1 MLISSDIARA
11 PRTLTLGC
19 LGVSVW
25 VKIGAERYKNTR
37 ENVRMLRWLVGAL
50 FSAAI
55 AASIAPATAQPELRI
70 SRTTTMAYL
79 PLMVAEHEKL
89 FEKHATEIGIP
100 NLKVSI
106 HTFTGPS
113 AQFDALFSG
122 NVDVVAV
129 GSTAL
134 ITLWARTKGTANEV
148 KGVSALSSMPIALS
162 TRNPQVKSIRDFTD
176 KDRIAVPSVNV
187 SFQAMLLQM
196 AAAKEWGNDNY
207 KKLDHLTVGLGQMD
221 AVAAMAQPNH
231 EVSSDFATPPFLYIE
246 REMQGVRSILTMK
259 EILGENGTIGTAAT
273 TTHFRES
280 KPELYKVLVA
290 GITEAMEIIA
300 KDKPRA
306 VEGYIGATGD
316 RKTTREMLLKIANDP
331 DVEFTMTPRAMKHYA
346 DFMLKTG
353 GIKRAPERWSEL
365 FFGETAAL
373 NGS

>member
-1 MLISSDIARA
+1 LARWQLA
-11 PRTLTLGC
+11 
-19 LGVSVW
+19 
-25 VKIGAERYKNTR
+25 
-37 ENVRMLRWLVGAL
+37 AL
-50 FSAAI
+50 FGAVSLI
-55 AASIAPATAQPELRI
+55 AAAPAAAQPEIRI

-79 PLMVAEHEKL
+79 PLMVIEHEKL
-89 FEKHATEIGIP
+89 LEKHAAQAGIP

-134 ITLWARTKGTANEV
+134 ITLWARTKHTPNEV
-148 KGVSALSSMPIALS
+148 KGISALSSMPIALS

-196 AAAKEWGNDNY
+196 ASAKEWGNENY

-231 EVSSDFATPPFLYIE
+231 EVNTDFATPPFLYIE
-246 REMQGVRSILTMK
+246 REMQGVRPILTMK
-259 EILGENGTIGTAAT
+259 ESLGENGTIGTAAT
-273 TTHFRES
+273 TTRFRDT
-280 KPELYKVLVA
+280 KPELYKVLRA
-290 GITEAMEIIA
+290 ALKEAMEIIA
-300 KDKPRA
+300 TDKNRA
-306 VEGYIGATGD
+306 VDGYVAATGD
-316 RKTTREMLLKIANDP
+316 KRTARDMLLKIANDP
-331 DVEFTMTPRAMKHYA
+331 DVEFTMTPRAMKSYA
-346 DFMLKTG
+346 EFMHKTG
-353 GIKRAPERWSEL
+353 SIKRLPEHWSEL
-365 FFGETAAL
+365 FFSEAADL

>member
-1 MLISSDIARA
+1 M
-11 PRTLTLGC
+11 
-19 LGVSVW
+19 V
-25 VKIGAERYKNTR
+25 
-37 ENVRMLRWLVGAL
+37 RWLVGAL
-50 FSAAI
+50 FCAAI
-55 AASIAPATAQPELRI
+55 AASIGPAAAQPEIRI

-89 FEKHATEIGIP
+89 FEKHAAAAGMA

-148 KGVSALSSMPIALS
+148 KGISALSSMPIALS
-162 TRNPQVKSIRDFTD
+162 TRNPNVKSIRDFTD

-207 KKLDHLTVGLGQMD
+207 KKLDPLTVGLGQMD

-231 EVSSDFATPPFLYIE
+231 EVNSDFATPPFLYIE
-246 REMQGVRSILTMK
+246 REMPGVRSILTMK

-273 TTHFRES
+273 TTRFHDSR
-280 KPELYKVLVA
+280 PELYKVLVA
-290 GITEAMEIIA
+290 GITEAMAIIA
-300 KDKPRA
+300 ADKGRA
-306 VEGYIGATGD
+306 ADAYIAATGD
-316 RKTTREMLLKIANDP
+316 RKTARDMLVKIASDP
-331 DVEFTMTPRAMKHYA
+331 DAEFTMTPRAMKLYA
-346 DFMLKTG
+346 DFMFKTG
-353 GIKRAPERWSEL
+353 TIKRAPDRWSEL
-365 FFGETAAL
+365 FFGETAAR

>member
-1 MLISSDIARA
+1 MKRWHVALLGAAAFVAA
-11 PRTLTLGC
+11 PGP
-19 LGVSVW
+19 
-25 VKIGAERYKNTR
+25 
-37 ENVRMLRWLVGAL
+37 
-50 FSAAI
+50 AA
-55 AASIAPATAQPELRI
+55 AQQPEIRI

-79 PLMVAEHEKL
+79 PLMVVEHEKL
-89 FEKHATEIGIP
+89 LEKHAAQAGIP
-100 NLKVSI
+100 NLKVSV

-148 KGVSALSSMPIALS
+148 KGISALSSMPIALS
-162 TRNPQVKSIRDFTD
+162 TRNPNVKSIRDFTD

-196 AAAKEWGNDNY
+196 ASAKEWGNENY

-231 EVSSDFATPPFLYIE
+231 EVNSDFATPPFLYIE
-246 REMQGVRSILTMK
+246 REMAGVRPIITMK

-273 TTHFRES
+273 TTRFRETR
-280 KPELYKVLVA
+280 PELYKVLHA
-290 GITEAMEIIA
+290 ALKEAMQIIA
-300 KDKPRA
+300 TDKGRA
-306 VEGYIGATGD
+306 VDGYVGATGD
-316 RKTTREMLLKIANDP
+316 RKTTREMLLRIANDP
-331 DVEFTMTPRAMKHYA
+331 DVEFTMTPRAMKSYA
-346 DFMLKTG
+346 EFMYKTG
-353 GIKRAPERWSEL
+353 TIKRLPEKWSEL
-365 FFGETAAL
+365 FFGETGEL

>member
-1 MLISSDIARA
+1 M
-11 PRTLTLGC
+11 G
-19 LGVSVW
+19 
-25 VKIGAERYKNTR
+25 
-37 ENVRMLRWLVGAL
+37 RWRLAAVVT
-50 FSAAI
+50 AAI
-55 AASIAPATAQPELRI
+55 MLGAAPAIAQPELRI

-89 FEKHATEIGIP
+89 FEMHAAQAGIP

-148 KGVSALSSMPIALS
+148 KGISALSSMPIALS
-162 TRNPQVKSIRDFTD
+162 TRNPQVKSLRDFTD

-196 AAAKEWGNDNY
+196 ASAKEWGADNY

-231 EVSSDFATPPFLYIE
+231 EVNSDFATPPFLYIE
-246 REMQGVRSILTMK
+246 QEMPGVRAILTMK

-273 TTHFRES
+273 TTRFRES
-280 KPELYKVLVA
+280 KPELYKVLRA
-290 GITEAMEIIA
+290 GIKEAMDIIA
-300 KDKPRA
+300 TDKARA
-306 VEGYIGATGD
+306 VEAYAGATGD
-316 RKTTREMLLKIANDP
+316 RKTTREMLLKIANDK
-331 DVEFTMTPRAMKHYA
+331 DAEFTMTPRAMKVYA
-346 DFMLKTG
+346 DFMYKTG
-353 GIKRAPERWSEL
+353 SIKRRPETWSEL
-365 FFGETAAL
+365 FFSEAAEL

>member
-1 MLISSDIARA
+1 MARWQFIA
-11 PRTLTLGC
+11 
-19 LGVSVW
+19 
-25 VKIGAERYKNTR
+25 
-37 ENVRMLRWLVGAL
+37 LVGA
-50 FSAAI
+50 AMI
-55 AASIAPATAQPELRI
+55 VPAVLPAQAQQPEIRI

-79 PLMVAEHEKL
+79 PLMVVENEKL
-89 FEKHATEIGIP
+89 LEKHAAQAGIL

-148 KGVSALSSMPIALS
+148 KGISALSSMPIALS
-162 TRNPQVKSIRDFTD
+162 TRNPNVKSIRDFTD
-176 KDRIAVPSVNV
+176 TDRIAVPSVNV

-196 AAAKEWGNDNY
+196 ACAKEWGNESY

-231 EVSSDFATPPFLYIE
+231 EVNSDFATPPFLYIE
-246 REMQGVRSILTMK
+246 RDMPGVRPIITMK

-273 TTHFRES
+273 TSRFRET
-280 KPELYKVLVA
+280 KPELYKVLRA
-290 GITEAMEIIA
+290 ALKEAMDIIA
-300 KDKPRA
+300 ADKGRA
-306 VEGYIGATGD
+306 VEGYVGATGD
-316 RKTTREMLLKIANDP
+316 RKTPRDMLLRIANDR
-331 DVEFTMTPRAMKHYA
+331 DVEFTLTPRAMKSYA
-346 DFMLKTG
+346 EFMYKTG
-353 GIKRAPERWSEL
+353 TIKRLPDKWSDL
-365 FFGETAAL
+365 FFSETGEL

>member
-1 MLISSDIARA
+1 M
-11 PRTLTLGC
+11 
-19 LGVSVW
+19 V
-25 VKIGAERYKNTR
+25 
-37 ENVRMLRWLVGAL
+37 RWLVGAL
-50 FSAAI
+50 ASAAM
-55 AASIAPATAQPELRI
+55 AASIAPAAAQPEIRI

-89 FEKHATEIGIP
+89 FEKHAAAAGIP
-100 NLKVSI
+100 NLRVSI

-148 KGVSALSSMPIALS
+148 KGVSALASMPITLS
-162 TRNPQVKSIRDFTD
+162 TRNPQVNSIRDFTD

-207 KKLDHLTVGLGQMD
+207 KKLDPLTVGLGQMD

-231 EVSSDFATPPFLYIE
+231 EVNSDFATPPFLYIE
-246 REMQGVRSILTMK
+246 REMPGVRPILTMK

-273 TTHFRES
+273 TTRFRET
-280 KPELYKVLVA
+280 KPELYKVLRA
-290 GITEAMEIIA
+290 AIAEAMQIIA
-300 KDKPRA
+300 TDKARA

-316 RKTTREMLLKIANDP
+316 RKTTREMLLRIANDP
-331 DVEFTMTPRAMKHYA
+331 DVEFTMTPRAMKVYA
-346 DFMLKTG
+346 DFMFKTG
-353 GIKRAPERWSEL
+353 SIKRVPERWSEL
-365 FFGETAAL
+365 FFSEAIEL

>member
-1 MLISSDIARA
+1 MKRWYFAL
-11 PRTLTLGC
+11 LG
-19 LGVSVW
+19 
-25 VKIGAERYKNTR
+25 
-37 ENVRMLRWLVGAL
+37 
-50 FSAAI
+50 AAGI
-55 AASIAPATAQPELRI
+55 AAALGPAAAQQPEIRI

-79 PLMVAEHEKL
+79 PLMVVEHEKL
-89 FEKHATEIGIP
+89 LEKHAAQAGIP
-100 NLKVSI
+100 NLKVSV

-148 KGVSALSSMPIALS
+148 KGISALASMPITLS
-162 TRNPQVKSIRDFTD
+162 TKNPNVKSIRDFTD

-196 AAAKEWGNDNY
+196 AAAKEWGTDSY

-231 EVSSDFATPPFLYIE
+231 EVNSDFATPPVLYIE
-246 REMQGVRSILTMK
+246 REMPGVRPIITMK

-273 TTHFRES
+273 TTRFREG
-280 KPELYKVLVA
+280 KPELYKVLLA
-290 GITEAMEIIA
+290 ALQEAMQIIA
-300 KDKPRA
+300 SDKGRA
-306 VEGYIGATGD
+306 VDGYIGATGD
-316 RKTTREMLLKIANDP
+316 RKTARDMLLRIANDP
-331 DVEFTMTPRAMKHYA
+331 DVEFTMTPRAMKSYA
-346 DFMLKTG
+346 EFMYKTG
-353 GIKRAPERWSEL
+353 TIKRLPDKWSDL
-365 FFGETAAL
+365 FFGETGTL

>member
-1 MLISSDIARA
+1 MKRWYFAL
-11 PRTLTLGC
+11 LG
-19 LGVSVW
+19 
-25 VKIGAERYKNTR
+25 
-37 ENVRMLRWLVGAL
+37 
-50 FSAAI
+50 AAGI
-55 AASIAPATAQPELRI
+55 AAALGPAAAQQPEIRI

-79 PLMVAEHEKL
+79 PLMVVEHEKL
-89 FEKHATEIGIP
+89 LERHAAQAGIP
-100 NLKVSI
+100 NLKVSV

-148 KGVSALSSMPIALS
+148 KGISALASMPITLS
-162 TRNPQVKSIRDFTD
+162 TKNPNVKSIRDFTD

-231 EVSSDFATPPFLYIE
+231 EVNSDFATPPFLYIE
-246 REMQGVRSILTMK
+246 REMPGVRPVITMK

-273 TTHFRES
+273 TTRFREG
-280 KPELYKVLVA
+280 KPELYKVLLA
-290 GITEAMEIIA
+290 ALQEAMQIIA
-300 KDKPRA
+300 SDKGRA
-306 VEGYIGATGD
+306 VDGYIGATGD
-316 RKTTREMLLKIANDP
+316 KKTSREMLLRIANDP
-331 DVEFTMTPRAMKHYA
+331 DVEFTMTPRAMKSYA
-346 DFMLKTG
+346 EFIYKTG
-353 GIKRAPERWSEL
+353 TIKRLPDKWSDL
-365 FFGETAAL
+365 FFGETGAL
-373 NGS
+373 SGS

>member
-1 MLISSDIARA
+1 M
-11 PRTLTLGC
+11 
-19 LGVSVW
+19 V
-25 VKIGAERYKNTR
+25 
-37 ENVRMLRWLVGAL
+37 RWLAGAL
-50 FSAAI
+50 CSAAI
-55 AASIAPATAQPELRI
+55 AASIAPAAAQPEIRI

-89 FEKHATEIGIP
+89 IEKHAAQAGIP
-100 NLKVSI
+100 DLKVSI

-148 KGVSALSSMPIALS
+148 KGISALSSMPIALS
-162 TRNPQVKSIRDFTD
+162 TRNASVNSIRDFTD

-196 AAAKEWGNDNY
+196 AAAKEWGTDNY

-231 EVSSDFATPPFLYIE
+231 EVNSDFATPPFLYIE
-246 REMQGVRSILTMK
+246 REMAGVRPILTMK
-259 EILGENGTIGTAAT
+259 EILGENGTIGTAAST
-273 TTHFRES
+273 TRFRDM
-280 KPELYKVLVA
+280 KPELYKVLRA
-290 GITEAMEIIA
+290 AITEAMAIIA
-300 KDKPRA
+300 TDKTRG
-306 VEGYIGATGD
+306 VEGYVGATGD

-331 DVEFTMTPRAMKHYA
+331 DVEFTMTPRAMKLYA
-346 DFMLKTG
+346 DFMFKTG
-353 GIKRAPERWSEL
+353 SIKRVPERWSEL
-365 FFGETAAL
+365 FFSEAGEL

>member
-1 MLISSDIARA
+1 MAHWRLAA
-11 PRTLTLGC
+11 VVT
-19 LGVSVW
+19 
-25 VKIGAERYKNTR
+25 
-37 ENVRMLRWLVGAL
+37 
-50 FSAAI
+50 AAI
-55 AASIAPATAQPELRI
+55 MLGAAPAVAQPELRI

-89 FEKHATEIGIP
+89 FEKHAAQAGIP

-148 KGVSALSSMPIALS
+148 KGISALSSMPIALS
-162 TRNPQVKSIRDFTD
+162 TRNPQVKSLRDFTD

-196 AAAKEWGNDNY
+196 ASAKEWGNDNY

-246 REMQGVRSILTMK
+246 QEMPGVRAILTMK

-273 TTHFRES
+273 TTRFRES
-280 KPELYKVLVA
+280 KPELYKVLRA
-290 GITEAMEIIA
+290 GIKEAMDIIA
-300 KDKPRA
+300 TDKTRA
-306 VEGYIGATGD
+306 IEAYAGATGD
-316 RKTTREMLLKIANDP
+316 RKTTREMLLKIANDK
-331 DVEFTMTPRAMKHYA
+331 DTEFTMTPRAMKVYA
-346 DFMLKTG
+346 DFMYKTG
-353 GIKRAPERWSEL
+353 SIKRRPETWSEL
-365 FFGETAAL
+365 FFSEAAEL